1 MLFPER
7 LGGGGW
13 RWPGLV
19 QNDSLLLWF
28 PACHRALPGQILPPG
43 LCLVLV
49 KCHVAR
55 VTGAMSRVLG
65 EVVLMDTDT
74 RLSGRS
80 LWPFWVLRLGFQ
92 TPAVFGSELFTLQ
105 MGN

>member
-1 MLFPER
+1 M
-7 LGGGGW
+7 
-13 RWPGLV
+13 
-19 QNDSLLLWF
+19 QNDSLLLWV
-28 PACHRALPGQILPPG
+28 PACHRALWGQILP
-43 LCLVLV
+43 LCLLLV

-74 RLSGRS
+74 WLSGRS
-80 LWPFWVLRLGFQ
+80 LWPFWALRLCLQ